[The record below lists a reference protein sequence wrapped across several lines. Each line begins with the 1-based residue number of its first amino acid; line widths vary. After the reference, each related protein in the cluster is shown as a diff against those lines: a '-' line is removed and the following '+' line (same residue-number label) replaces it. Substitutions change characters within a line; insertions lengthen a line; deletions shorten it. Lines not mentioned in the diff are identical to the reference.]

1 MLEIFFNDS
10 LFRQILPFLCL
21 DGSEES
27 RSSQGQ
33 NDLSDLVTITRKG
46 PAENVQITSRHNR
59 DQVEVDIDFLV
70 TLPLDQRASRQIMA
84 AFRRRGM
91 SKWLSEPDV
100 DYISSLTVTVAPFKK
115 V

>member
-1 MLEIFFNDS
+1 MFYYYDINSFFMQLLLS
-10 LFRQILPFLCL
+10 LYL
-21 DGSEES
+21 DGGEES
-27 RSSQGQ
+27 KRSE

-46 PAENVQITSRHNR
+46 PAENVQITNRHNS

-70 TLPLDQRASRQIMA
+70 PLPLDQRASRQITA
-84 AFRRRGM
+84 AFRRRGK

-100 DYISSLTVTVAPFKK
+100 EYISSLTVTVAPCKK